1 MYHLQPVRSER
12 ACPEPTRSQQARRI
26 LIVDDERTIRH
37 FSRLALEGDG
47 LACDEAAD
55 GTLAMEAFL
64 KQHYD
69 LVLCDIDMPEMNGV
83 EVCRALRQNPRDPY
97 LKIIMFSGR
106 TNPDDLARLLLE
118 GADDY
123 LMKPFTPFQLQARVH
138 TALRLKTA
146 QERSDLLNRNLLVVN
161 HELEKRITARDGSLI
176 EARNALFL
184 ALAKLAE
191 RRDFDTG
198 QHLMR
203 IQTFSR
209 RLAEEAHKAPAF
221 AESVDGHFIDMLTCC
236 APLHDI
242 GKVGLPDSILCKPGR
257 LESAERLEI
266 QRHTIIGAETLQQV
280 ADQHSFAV
288 AFLRMS
294 IDIARHHHERFD
306 GKGYPDGL
314 MGTEIPLAARIVTI
328 CDVYDALRSPRVYK
342 PAFAHASAVRM
353 MSEGAGSQF
362 DPALFAIFLRC
373 ADDFELIYDKI
384 GADEEISSAPKR
396 KP

>member
-1 MYHLQPVRSER
+1 MGPDS
-12 ACPEPTRSQQARRI
+12 ACSSPPKLPAHPPQQARRI
-26 LIVDDERTIRH
+26 LIVDDEQAIRH

-47 LACDEAAD
+47 LPCDEAAN
-55 GTLAMEAFL
+55 GALAVQAYL

-83 EVCRALRQNPRDPY
+83 EVCRRLRKDPRDPN

-106 TNPDDLARLLLE
+106 TNPDDLAQLLLE

-138 TALRLKTA
+138 SALRLKTA

-161 HELEKRITARDGSLI
+161 HELEKQLNARDGSLI
-176 EARNALFL
+176 EARNAFSL
-184 ALAKLAE
+184 ALAKLAHL
-191 RRDFDTG
+191 RDNDTG
-198 QHLMR
+198 EHLMR

-209 RLAEEAHKAPAF
+209 RLAEETRKSPAF
-221 AESVDGHFIDMLTCC
+221 AVDDNFVDMLTLC

-242 GKVGLPDSILCKPGR
+242 GKIGLSDDILCKPGK
-257 LESAERLEI
+257 LSPDERLAM
-266 QRHTIIGAETLQQV
+266 QRHTTIGAEKLQEV
-280 ADQHSFAV
+280 ADQHGFAL

-314 MGTEIPLAARIVTI
+314 IGTEIPLAARMVTI

-342 PAFAHASAVRM
+342 PAFTHATAVKM
-353 MSEGAGSQF
+353 MSEEPGGQF
-362 DPALFAIFLRC
+362 DPALFSIFLRC
-373 ADDFELIYDKI
+373 GDDFEQIYDKI
-384 GADEEISSAPKR
+384 GADRIA
-396 KP
+396 

>member
-1 MYHLQPVRSER
+1 MYINSARSPSQRPPGQR
-12 ACPEPTRSQQARRI
+12 AEQARRI
-26 LIVDDERTIRH
+26 LIVDDENSVRH
-37 FSRLALEGDG
+37 FSRLALESDG
-47 LACDEAAD
+47 LTCDEAAN
-55 GTLAMEAFL
+55 GVLAVQAFL

-83 EVCRALRQNPRDPY
+83 EVCRRLRKSPRDPN

-106 TNPDDLARLLLE
+106 TSPDDLAQLLLD

-123 LMKPFTPFQLQARVH
+123 LMKPFTPFQLQARVQV
-138 TALRLKTA
+138 ALRLKSA

-161 HELEKRITARDGSLI
+161 HELEKQINARDGSLI

-191 RRDFDTG
+191 CRDLATG
-198 QHLMR
+198 QHLQR

-209 RLAEEAHKAPAF
+209 RLAEEARKTPAF
-221 AESVDGHFIDMLTCC
+221 AQAIDDNFLDMLACC

-242 GKVGLPDSILCKPGR
+242 GKVGLPDHILRKPGK
-257 LESAERLEI
+257 LEPDERLAM
-266 QRHTIIGAETLQQV
+266 QRHAILGAETLQQV
-280 ADQHSFAV
+280 ADQHAFAL

-314 MGTEIPLAARIVTI
+314 SGTEIPLAARLVTI

-342 PAFAHASAVRM
+342 PAFSHAAAVKAL
-353 MSEGAGSQF
+353 SDGSGVQF
-362 DPALFAIFLRC
+362 DPALLAVFLGC
-373 ADDFELIYDKI
+373 AEDFEGIYDKV
-384 GADEEISSAPKR
+384 GPDAVAAGM
-396 KP
+396 